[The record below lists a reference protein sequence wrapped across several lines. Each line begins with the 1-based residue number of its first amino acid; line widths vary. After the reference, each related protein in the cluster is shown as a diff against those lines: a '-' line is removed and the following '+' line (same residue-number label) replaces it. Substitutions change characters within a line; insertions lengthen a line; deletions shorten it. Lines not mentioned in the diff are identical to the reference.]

1 MNSKAWPEVGGRA
14 RTSARDVEGVLV
26 EVPFV
31 VVPGAGATSAAGD
44 LDPATRRLP
53 RGRRMPLAPFQFD
66 SPSHEAEVA
75 TISLASDFIS

>member
-1 MNSKAWPEVGGRA
+1 MNSEAGPEVGGRA

-44 LDPATRRLP
+44 LDPATRRP
-53 RGRRMPLAPFQFD
+53 PQGRRMPLA
-66 SPSHEAEVA
+66 SHEAEVA